1 MESIITKR
9 SLELG
14 GSFDSIKNKIETDSK
29 YCGLKKLC
37 TFYPD
42 EKRLEYCTERIY
54 PGEHPGRIPILFLFS
69 NPHPDSVRRG
79 LFFSGPHSKAF
90 WRRLFESKHL
100 GMLPSDEINIEC
112 WDESTPKRLGQLMVE
127 GRYKSKF
134 LLYFHCYYP
143 VPTNQLPDFTSLF
156 RRDAEPRK
164 TIDMT
169 SKTELVQLTKE
180 KDIKHIVAFTVPLF
194 RMITKTNRPG
204 WRDLINRAKHDFLAN
219 AFPKDEDVEERPARL
234 SLGNA
239 NDVDVYMGLDTRWKN
254 VTTREGERYFSL
266 ILDAIFKTILETN

>member
-1 MESIITKR
+1 LELIITKR

-14 GSFDSIKNKIETDSK
+14 GSFDSIKNKIEADSK

-37 TFYPD
+37 KFYPD

-54 PGEHPGRIPILFLFS
+54 PSEHPDRIPILFLLS
-69 NPHPDSVRRG
+69 NPHPDSVRHG
-79 LFFSGPHSKAF
+79 LLFSEPHSKAF
-90 WRRLFESKHL
+90 WQRLFESKHFR
-100 GMLPSDEINIEC
+100 MRPTDEINIEC

-127 GRYKSKF
+127 SRYGSDF
-134 LLYFHCYYP
+134 LLYFHCFYP
-143 VPTNQLPDFTSLF
+143 VPTNQLQDFESLF
-156 RRDAEPRK
+156 KWDTELRK
-164 TIDMT
+164 AIDVT
-169 SKTELVQLTKE
+169 SKTELVRLTKE

-219 AFPKDEDVEERPARL
+219 DFPKDEDVEERLERL
-234 SLGNA
+234 SLGNE